1 MNDKNSSKNQII
13 YLNNKNYT
21 KKIITHNIYDI
32 KNYYFK

>member
-1 MNDKNSSKNQII
+1 MNDKNSSKKQII

-21 KKIITHNIYDI
+21 EKFKTHNIYDI